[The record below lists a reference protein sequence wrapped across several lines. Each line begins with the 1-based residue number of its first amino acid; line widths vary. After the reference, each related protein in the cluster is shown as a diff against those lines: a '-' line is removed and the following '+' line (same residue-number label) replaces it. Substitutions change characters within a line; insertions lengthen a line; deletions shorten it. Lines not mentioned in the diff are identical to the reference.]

1 VGVGPGDVGASV
13 DRTPDRDGL
22 GVAEG
27 VGEGEWLADG
37 DGLGDRV
44 GLGRDVAGAGV
55 VAEEVVPDPGWV
67 DVADVSGGLTQA

>member
-13 DRTPDRDGL
+13 DRAPDRDVL

-37 DGLGDRV
+37 DRLGDRV

-55 VAEEVVPDPGWV
+55 VAEEVAPDPGWV
-67 DVADVSGGLTQA
+67 DVPDVSDGLTQA